1 MEEKNSDLE
10 GVIEEIEEM
19 HTSVKENVKSKK
31 ISATKHPGRLG
42 CYEKANPKCNWN
54 RGRVIPAQRPRKHV
68 QRNHRRK
75 IS

>member
-42 CYEKANPKCNWN
+42 CYEKANPKCN
-54 RGRVIPAQRPRKHV
+54 
-68 QRNHRRK
+68 
-75 IS
+75 